1 MVVVSQVPLKDFRL
15 LQLREGLVRASWEAH
30 LGFCVGGKESFTV
43 ELLWSLVQSL
53 LNESLGGQ
61 GVFREAELTAD
72 YSSEA

>member
-1 MVVVSQVPLKDFRL
+1 M
-15 LQLREGLVRASWEAH
+15 
-30 LGFCVGGKESFTV
+30 
-43 ELLWSLVQSL
+43 ELLWFLVQSL